1 MGYAQLAS
9 MSHEQGQKLFRLR
22 PKVHMWYEIFLQ
34 MDSESPF
41 SLSPLAT
48 CTWSDEDFIGRVSR
62 VSRSAH
68 GAVVS
73 VRCMSKCLGLCQSQ
87 FRKTF
92 NCRRG
97 AGKKLIAT
105 ILGLEGVDVVV
116 ITCSL
121 GNGMKRLKPLKPLK
135 S

>member
-1 MGYAQLAS
+1 MGYAQLAV

-34 MDSESPF
+34 MDCESPF

-48 CTWSDEDFIGRVSR
+48 CTWTDEDFIGRVSR

-73 VRCMSKCLGLCQSQ
+73 VRCMSKCLGLYQSQ

-92 NCRRG
+92 NCRLG
-97 AGKKLIAT
+97 ARTKMIAA
-105 ILGLEGVDVVV
+105 ILGLDGLDVVV
-116 ITCSL
+116 STCSL
-121 GNGMKRLKPLKPLK
+121 GNGMKYLKPLKPLK
-135 S
+135 G

>member
-9 MSHEQGQKLFRLR
+9 MAHEQGQKLFKLR
-22 PKVHMWYEIFLQ
+22 PKVHMWWEIFLQ
-34 MDSESPF
+34 MECENPF

-48 CTWSDEDFIGRVSR
+48 CTWTDEDFIGRVSR

-73 VRCMSKCLGLCQSQ
+73 VRCMSKCLGLYQSQ

-97 AGKKLIAT
+97 AKKKLVAAIF
-105 ILGLEGVDVVV
+105 GLAGLDGVVN
-116 ITCSL
+116 TCSL

-135 S
+135 G